1 MLVPSPI
8 QLALVARDAHGETL
22 WEREW
27 CVCDAPPC
35 QSQASR
41 YHGLE
46 DERLRSDGL
55 PIAVV
60 LTYLLDAMRLLCHD
74 KGRLVSH
81 NLEFD
86 GGTLLGEYRRL
97 ALASTIH
104 EPLEYPDPS
113 ACCPNSP
120 LSVRRGG
127 EIYTYTYSCSL
138 LTASKCPLGATDQWT
153 EASNLLAQL
162 ASAGACT
169 FAMYAPLDLWAI
181 HGPAYVY
188 MHSLRARRSHSCA
201 GHESFKC
208 RQSLS
213 SRPSHGHARAPEC
226 RCLRPLDHAA
236 HIPPY
241 TMRGYTRRCTSVYL
255 RWPTEE
261 PLSPCSIGSRSMPRE
276 MASCGSPI

>member
-1 MLVPSPI
+1 MHGPASRRTATTAPNRLGLWAGQFGKPTSLSPHVLRFSRII
-8 QLALVARDAHGETL
+8 QLALVARDAQGETL

-35 QSQASR
+35 QSRASR

-97 ALASTIH
+97 ALASTTH

-120 LSVRRGG
+120 LSVRGGG

-138 LTASKCPLGATDQWT
+138 LTASNCPLGATDQWT

-169 FAMYAPLDLWAI
+169 FAMYAPLD
-181 HGPAYVY
+181 HTVRHTYT
-188 MHSLRARRSHSCA
+188 C
-201 GHESFKC
+201 
-208 RQSLS
+208 
-213 SRPSHGHARAPEC
+213 
-226 RCLRPLDHAA
+226 
-236 HIPPY
+236 IP
-241 TMRGYTRRCTSVYL
+241 
-255 RWPTEE
+255 
-261 PLSPCSIGSRSMPRE
+261 
-276 MASCGSPI
+276 